1 MLNTHDINYDFLGP
15 DFSTELPGLLHA
27 PPGLEGAA
35 SPVYRGPGRQESPGA
50 PCGEK
55 VPHKQTDPG
64 TSGMSPS
71 ARVWSLASTKTSLNP
86 SSLLLPPSSLLSS
99 FLPSS
104 LMNLLPSSPVV
115 LLSGTAPGPQHRSR
129 VEWSG
134 LCLLGLLPTALH
146 PLP

>member
-1 MLNTHDINYDFLGP
+1 MTSTTTSWGPTSPPSSPGSSTHLQVWRGRP
-15 DFSTELPGLLHA
+15 PRSTGGRGGRRARGLPVERRSPTSKPTLALVACRPLPGSGPWQVPR
-27 PPGLEGAA
+27 PP
-35 SPVYRGPGRQESPGA
+35 S
-50 PCGEK
+50 
-55 VPHKQTDPG
+55 T
-64 TSGMSPS
+64 PS
-71 ARVWSLASTKTSLNP
+71 P